1 MSDSM
6 DYASSGVDIDL
17 EGAAVASLI
26 GSLQRSTRKPGTPGA
41 PVDLPGGFGG
51 LIEFGNHLLAMAT
64 DGVGSK
70 LQIATA
76 VKQWASVGIDCMAM
90 NVNDLLCVGA
100 EPIAFVDYIAVPKPD
115 PEVHAAV
122 GASLAKACELANV
135 TLAGGETASLPGI
148 VTELDLSGTA
158 LGYLAKDDAI
168 TGETLQ
174 AGDVLIGL
182 PSSGIH
188 SNGFSLVRN
197 IIKHSGLGYEDA
209 CPFDPGFDGREIT
222 RWTKGNPTFAE
233 VLLTPTRIYCDP
245 IVNLLHH
252 LKAENG
258 TVHDV
263 HGIAHITGGGL
274 SNLLRLHDSLGW
286 HIDSP
291 LPIPPEFVWLQQNG
305 NVTDLE
311 MHRTFN
317 MGLGMVLAVSKDASE
332 EILNFLVAK
341 DSGAQIIGHV
351 HDDGHKVT
359 HVNSE
364 VMFQHY

>member
-1 MSDSM
+1 MSDPM

-26 GSLQRSTRKPGTPGA
+26 GSLQRSTRKQGTPGA

-51 LIEFGNHLLAMAT
+51 LIEFGNHLLALAT

-76 VKQWASVGIDCMAM
+76 VKDWSSVGIDCMAM

-115 PEVHAAV
+115 LEVHAAV

-158 LGYLAKDDAI
+158 LGFLDKDSAI
-168 TGETLQ
+168 TGEHLY

-188 SNGFSLVRN
+188 SNGFSLVRSV
-197 IIKHSGLGYEDA
+197 IGRLGLSYMDQ
-209 CPFDPGFDGREIT
+209 CPFDAHFTGRSLPEQ
-222 RWTKGNPTFAE
+222 PVLSD
-233 VLLTPTRIYCDP
+233 VLLIPTKIYCEP
-245 IVNLLHH
+245 VVQLLQH
-252 LKAENG
+252 LKS
-258 TVHDV
+258 TQDSVHAV

-274 SNLLRLHDSLGW
+274 SNLLRLHDNVGW
-286 HIDSP
+286 HIDTP
-291 LPIPPEFVWLQQNG
+291 MPIPPEFTWLQEAG

-317 MGLGMVLAVSKDASE
+317 MGLGMVLAVEREQADS
-332 EILNFLVAK
+332 ILSFIKTYEPNA
-341 DSGAQIIGHV
+341 AIIGSV

-359 HVNSE
+359 HQNPDVFFE
-364 VMFQHY
+364 HY

>member
-1 MSDSM
+1 MSDPM

-26 GSLQRSTRKPGTPGA
+26 GSLQRSTRKAGTPGA

-51 LIEFGNHLLAMAT
+51 LIEFGKHLLAMAT

-76 VKQWASVGIDCMAM
+76 VKNWDSVGIDCMAM

-158 LGYLAKDDAI
+158 LGFLEKDSAI
-168 TGETLQ
+168 TGEHLKD
-174 AGDVLIGL
+174 GDVLIGL

-197 IIKHSGLGYEDA
+197 IINHMGLSYTDA
-209 CPFDPGFDGREIT
+209 CPFDARFQNRELPD
-222 RWTKGNPTFAE
+222 NPTLAD
-233 VLLTPTRIYCDP
+233 VLLIPTKIYCEP
-245 IVNLLHH
+245 VVQLLHH
-252 LKAENG
+252 LKQTANS
-258 TVHDV
+258 VHSV

-274 SNLLRLHDSLGW
+274 SNLLRLHDTLGW
-286 HIDSP
+286 HIDAP
-291 LPIPPEFVWLQQNG
+291 IQIPPEFSWLQQAG

-317 MGLGMVLAVSKDASE
+317 MGLGMVLAVEKDQAESILEFLKSFEPRAS
-332 EILNFLVAK
+332 IV
-341 DSGAQIIGHV
+341 GHV
-351 HDDGHKVT
+351 HNNGHKVT
-359 HVNSE
+359 HSNPDVFFE
-364 VMFQHY
+364 HY